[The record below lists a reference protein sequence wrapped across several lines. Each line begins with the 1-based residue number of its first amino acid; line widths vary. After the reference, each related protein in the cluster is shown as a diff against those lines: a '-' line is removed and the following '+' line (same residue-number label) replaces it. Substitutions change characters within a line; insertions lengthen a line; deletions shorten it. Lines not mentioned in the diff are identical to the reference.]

1 MYTYVYVSR
10 KLCSNVLTRNRFFCK
25 EFRFRRGFVLTVLVF
40 TMQHSFASSGVVTK
54 PMTAMSM
61 VGGSV
66 RMACSRDQSHLPV
79 DWEFAPADTNNTSF
93 IYTNRHIAE
102 NFTSK
107 YKIDTDNVTRYDIV
121 IDSADS
127 SHAGTYICTPVTEGG
142 ADAPSAS
149 AQLIVLG
156 IRFEI
161 HSNFT

>member
-1 MYTYVYVSR
+1 M
-10 KLCSNVLTRNRFFCK
+10 
-25 EFRFRRGFVLTVLVF
+25 VF
-40 TMQHSFASSGVVTK
+40 IMQHPFASSVVVTK
-54 PMTAMSM
+54 PMTAVSM
-61 VGGSV
+61 LGGMV
-66 RMACSRDQSHLPV
+66 RMGCSRDQSNLPV
-79 DWEFAPADTNNTSF
+79 DWEFAPADTNDTSF

-107 YKIDTDNVTRYDIV
+107 YNIDTDNVTRYDIV

-142 ADAPSAS
+142 AGPSSAS

-161 HSNFT
+161 HSNFSLIVIKYMYYIIYSDERLP